1 VKLLFGSLALL
12 LLPLPAWSET
22 SPNKFGLRLTDPAG
36 PRQWTA
42 GSVQRLAISLDLTAA
57 AAQRVH
63 EWEAFLSLDG
73 GQHYAMRLTPHL
85 DLDRLETTFVVPSV
99 PSDDVRLLLRVGDE
113 QQEHEIEVDTR
124 FRIEPAAMT
133 PRALCF
139 SPALLQGEPARPG
152 EQGVSQWIEGVGAAQ
167 RQIVASAPGRALHSD
182 SQWDAVRDT
191 QPFVVPKTH
200 QRVAASSASTSTC
213 GQSRTA
219 RPQLEQALAALP
231 NFVSLS
237 KHSRRNE

>member
-1 VKLLFGSLALL
+1 MKLLLGSLALL

-22 SPNKFGLRLTDPAG
+22 SPNTFGLRLTDPAG
-36 PRQWTA
+36 PRQWTS
-42 GSVQRLAISLDLTAA
+42 GSVQRLAISLDLSAA
-57 AAQRVH
+57 AALRVH

-85 DLDRLETTFVVPSV
+85 DLERLETTFVVPNV

-133 PRALCF
+133 LRSLCF
-139 SPALLQGEPARPG
+139 SPGLQHGEPARAG

-167 RQIVASAPGRALHSD
+167 RQIVAIAPNRSLHSG
-182 SQWDAVRDT
+182 SQWDAVRDP
-191 QPFVVPKTH
+191 QPFVLPKTR
-200 QRVAASSASTSTC
+200 QLVAASRAATPTSEL
-213 GQSRTA
+213 SPTA
-219 RPQLEQALAALP
+219 RLGPEQVLTALP
-231 NFVSLS
+231 SFVSLS